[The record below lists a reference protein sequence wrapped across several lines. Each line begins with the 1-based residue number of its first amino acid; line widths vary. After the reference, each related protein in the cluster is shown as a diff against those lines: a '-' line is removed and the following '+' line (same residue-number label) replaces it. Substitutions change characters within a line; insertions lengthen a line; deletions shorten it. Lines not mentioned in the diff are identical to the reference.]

1 MRAAIYNPYLD
12 TLGGGERY
20 TMAVASTLVENG
32 FNVDVQ
38 WKDGN
43 IKNILEARFDIFLK
57 GVNFVDKINKGDG
70 YDVCFWVSDGSIPLL
85 HARNNIIH
93 FQIPFKD
100 LNGKTLINRMKFF
113 RINKFICNSHFTKNF
128 IDETYGVDSTVIYP
142 PVDVANFKPGKKEN
156 LIISVGRFSQLTQA
170 KRQDVLLKAFKR
182 FYDSGYS
189 NWRLVFAGGTEVGVG
204 GFVKKLKESA
214 RGYPVKIME
223 SPTFNQIRELY
234 SKAKIFWS
242 AVGYGVDEN
251 KEPAR
256 VEHFGITVVEAMASG
271 TVPIA
276 YNAGGHKEIIANGEN
291 GFLWKETRQL
301 LANTEKLI
309 KSRGFMKDLS
319 RRARKDSRVYEYDR
333 FSAEIK
339 AII

>member
-1 MRAAIYNPYLD
+1 MRAAIFNPYLD

-38 WKDGN
+38 WKDEN
-43 IKNILEARFDIFLK
+43 IKEILEARFNIILK

-142 PVDVANFKPGKKEN
+142 PVDIVNFKPGKKEN
-156 LIISVGRFSQLTQA
+156 LIISVGRFSHLTQA
-170 KRQDVLLKAFKR
+170 KRQDVLLRNFKR
-182 FYDSGYS
+182 FYDSGYG
-189 NWRLVFAGGTEVGVG
+189 NWRLVFAGGTEVGIG
-204 GFVKKLKESA
+204 GFVKKLKKSA

-242 AVGYGVDEN
+242 AAGYGVDE
-251 KEPAR
+251 KEEPAK
-256 VEHFGITVVEAMASG
+256 VEHFGITLVEAMASG
-271 TVPIA
+271 TVPVA
-276 YNAGGHKEIIANGEN
+276 YNAGGHKEIIADGEN
-291 GFLWKETRQL
+291 GFLWKESKQL
-301 LANTEKLI
+301 LVNTEKLI
-309 KSRGFMKDLS
+309 KSRGLMKDLS

>member
-43 IKNILEARFDIFLK
+43 IKNILEARFNIFLK

-93 FQIPFKD
+93 FQIPFTD

-128 IDETYGVDSTVIYP
+128 IDETYGIDSTVIYP
-142 PVDVANFKPGKKEN
+142 PVDVVNFKPGKKEN
-156 LIISVGRFSQLTQA
+156 LIISVGRFSHLTQV
-170 KRQDVLLKAFKR
+170 KRQDVLLRAFKR
-182 FYDSGYS
+182 FYDTGHG
-189 NWRLVFAGGTEVGVG
+189 NWRLVFAGGTEVGIG
-204 GFVKKLKESA
+204 GFVKKLKNSA

-223 SPTFNQIRELY
+223 SPTFSQIRELY
-234 SKAKIFWS
+234 AKAKIFWS

-271 TVPIA
+271 AVPLA
-276 YNAGGHKEIIANGEN
+276 YAAGGHKEIIVDGEN
-291 GFLWKETRQL
+291 GFLWKSTGSL
-301 LANTEKLI
+301 LKSTQRLIQEKGLMA
-309 KSRGFMKDLS
+309 KVVKK
-319 RRARKDSRVYEYDR
+319 AQNDSKAYKYDR
-333 FSAEIK
+333 FEAEFLNLL
-339 AII
+339 